1 VFLRGFGFT
10 LSLVADAGTL
20 RGRYLA
26 GFAGRPPATARGEL
40 VCIADKR

>member
-1 VFLRGFGFT
+1 
-10 LSLVADAGTL
+10 LVPDIVANADTL

-26 GFAGRPPATARGEL
+26 DFAGVPPVTARGEL